1 MGVHSSRDSSGNHP
15 EETKTMTKTKTPRET
30 DTELAAIWG
39 EIYKAQQQLSY
50 AHSSLLSAAGAKY
63 SYRGRQRV
71 PNMTLEEALAKVTER
86 AAYVKAYKAE
96 HAKTETDGWQTT
108 DWTDYVGAPW
118 EADDYA
124 EALTKL
130 AKAEAVLTEL
140 HAKAEAVE
148 ATYTGWSRFFLVTSS
163 AGHVHSSTHCSTCRP
178 TTTYGWLPE
187 LSGKTEAKAVK
198 DLGPTLCS
206 VCFPSAPTAWTTGKK
221 ITAAQAAKK
230 AAA

>member
-1 MGVHSSRDSSGNHP
+1 
-15 EETKTMTKTKTPRET
+15 MTTKTPRET

-39 EIYKAQQQLSY
+39 DIYKARQQVGYSVGTLY
-50 AHSSLLSAAGAKY
+50 SLAGAKY
-63 SYRGRQRV
+63 HYRGRQRV
-71 PNMTLEEALAKVTER
+71 TDMRVDEALAIVREQ
-86 AAYVKAYKAE
+86 AAYVAAYKAE
-96 HAKTETDGWQTT
+96 HAQPPSESGYVPT
-108 DWTDYVGAPW
+108 DWSAFRAP
-118 EADDYA
+118 AGLAPHQSD
-124 EALTKL
+124 KP
-130 AKAEAVLTEL
+130 AKALADLEERKAALAAL

-221 ITAAQAAKK
+221 LTAAQAAKR
-230 AAA
+230 AA